1 MVTKKGTIYLNK
13 PAAFSWSWKA
23 AGLCKYVWPFCFHQ
37 PLKGK
42 KQFILQVALFW
53 SSLFFYFCAVFKF
66 SCFDKFNLFQCHDFF
81 FGLGYLFICRP
92 CCTRTSHTRIIQCD
106 EYLSTSWKNGEL
118 FRVLFIYKGVISTS
132 NVKVDITW
140 KCVYHHFFCQQWHT
154 AAKEFEPTTT

>member
-1 MVTKKGTIYLNK
+1 MTFLFPPAIKG
-13 PAAFSWSWKA
+13 
-23 AGLCKYVWPFCFHQ
+23 
-37 PLKGK
+37 LKTVYITSC
-42 KQFILQVALFW
+42 FILKFFV
-53 SSLFFYFCAVFKF
+53 FYFCAAFKF

-81 FGLGYLFICRP
+81 FRLGYLFICRP
-92 CCTRTSHTRIIQCD
+92 CCIRTAHTRIIQCD

-154 AAKEFEPTTT
+154 AAKGFEPTTT